1 MATTAPTTATTTTIA
16 DLARNWWAVAL
27 RGALAVLFGLVA
39 FIWPGI
45 TLGALVLLFGAYAL
59 VDGIFAFVAAFRA
72 ADRGRQW
79 WPFVLEGLV
88 GVAAGVIAVV
98 WPGLTAVTL
107 VYLIAAWAVI
117 TGLFEIVAAVRLRRE
132 IENEW
137 LLVLAGVLSVLFGL
151 AMFLFP
157 GAGAL
162 ALVWI
167 IGGYAVVFGV
177 LLIALGLQLRTW
189 QSRGAPEARAADT
202 RQPARDDARG
212 LTTDRA
218 A

>member
-1 MATTAPTTATTTTIA
+1 MMATTTTTTTTA
-16 DLARNWWAVAL
+16 AELARNWWAVAL

-39 FIWPGI
+39 LIWPGI

-72 ADRGRQW
+72 ADRRRQW

-98 WPGLTAVTL
+98 WPGLTAVAL
-107 VYLIAAWAVI
+107 VYLIAAWAVV
-117 TGLFEIVAAVRLRRE
+117 TGVFEIVAAVRLRRA
-132 IENEW
+132 ITNEW
-137 LLVLAGVLSVLFGL
+137 LLGLGGALSVLVGL
-151 AMFLFP
+151 ALLVFP

-162 ALVWI
+162 ALVWL
-167 IGGYAVVFGV
+167 IGAYALAFGV
-177 LLIALGLQLRTW
+177 LLIALGFRLRKW
-189 QSRGAPEARAADT
+189 QPREPRAA
-202 RQPARDDARG
+202 PATAPRTAPRDDARARG
-212 LTTDRA
+212 AASDRA